1 MGLSVCIF
9 LGVTILG
16 LKEHRIHFF
25 SFFVPSG
32 TPLVLVPLLV
42 PIELIS
48 YVSRAFS
55 LGIRLFANMT
65 AGHVL
70 MKILSGFLWPMF
82 TGGIVIALVTLIPFA
97 IFLGIV
103 GLELAVSFIQ
113 AYVFTI
119 LTASYLKDA
128 IDLH

>member
-16 LKEHRIHFF
+16 LLRHRIHFF

-48 YVSRAFS
+48 YLSRSVS
-55 LGIRLFANMT
+55 LGVRLFANIT

-82 TGGIVIALVTLIPFA
+82 TGSIIVAVVTVIPFA

-119 LTASYLKDA
+119 LTSSYLKDA